1 MTLEVEGQG
10 ALGGRKQKQKKKA
23 KTLWKSV
30 QEKGS
35 RKCVLHY

>member
-1 MTLEVEGQG
+1 MTLEVGGGTGGGQ
-10 ALGGRKQKQKKKA
+10 KEKKKA
-23 KTLWKSV
+23 KTLWNSV

>member
-1 MTLEVEGQG
+1 MTVEVEGQG
-10 ALGGRKQKQKKKA
+10 GSWGAESKNKKKA
-23 KTLWKSV
+23 KTLWNSV